1 MTVIIGSWS
10 FQWGNRAWLCL
21 LHRPIA
27 SLQGANHSNLGPKF
41 YGPFLVMERIGSVAY
56 KLQLSRGAK
65 FHDVFHFELLK
76 KYHGPTPEGP
86 GILPPIRHGRAC
98 LEPAEVIRCR
108 MACGREEVL
117 VRWSGQ
123 SAADASWVPPDE
135 FRMTYPSFQLAD
147 ELILPE
153 GRDVI

>member
-1 MTVIIGSWS
+1 VSASSKCRHVTSFSMTVIIGSWS

-41 YGPFLVMERIGSVAY
+41 YGPFLVMECIGSVAY

-98 LEPAEVIRCR
+98 LEPAE
-108 MACGREEVL
+108 AAWL
-117 VRWSGQ
+117 VDGKKCWCAGADSRQLMPHGYHSTN
-123 SAADASWVPPDE
+123 SA
-135 FRMTYPSFQLAD
+135 
-147 ELILPE
+147 
-153 GRDVI
+153 